1 MQTSRSS
8 NRKLTQWLAVTL
20 ANALQL
26 VLEGISSRAQ
36 AITGSP
42 PSEGLAIQRSSDQSK
57 K

>member
-8 NRKLTQWLAVTL
+8 NRKLSQWLAVTF
-20 ANALQL
+20 ANALQWL
-26 VLEGISSRAQ
+26 LEGISSRAE

-42 PSEGLAIQRSSDQSK
+42 PSEGLAIQRSSNQSK